1 MRKENNLKYFVD
13 FAYGSLFK
21 YKEELCGDK
30 VEFYSD
36 DDIFVM
42 ALADGLGSG
51 VKANILATLTSK
63 IGVTMLKEKMK
74 LDDVVET
81 ISRTLPISP
90 TLNIA
95 YSTFTLI
102 RVDQGGMAYIA
113 EFDNP
118 SVIFLRGGDF
128 LKLHW
133 NERIIY
139 KKRIR
144 ETSIQLKHNDNLILI
159 SDGYKFAGKNGNWI
173 KPWTYED
180 TCHYIKKCYLK
191 EMIAKE
197 MTNNILDLFNELYYY
212 EPIDDTTVAT
222 LKIIRDKKV
231 VLLSGPPVDK
241 SRDSE
246 IVNKFKNA
254 RGKKIICGGTTARIV
269 SRELKKSYKP
279 GKIVDKDIP
288 PVGYIEGVDLVTEGV
303 ITLQKATSILEH
315 ILNTT
320 DYEVLYKEDGSSK
333 LAKMLY
339 EDSLHIKLMVGKSV
353 NQTNQI
359 LELSNK
365 LSNKVDILNHLKDV
379 LIKLGKIVDIEYF

>member
-1 MRKENNLKYFVD
+1 MKYFVD

-191 EMIAKE
+191 EMNAKE

-222 LKIIRDKKV
+222 LIIIRDKKV

-269 SRELKKSYKP
+269 SRELKKSYKQ

>member
-1 MRKENNLKYFVD
+1 MKYFVD

-191 EMIAKE
+191 EMNAKE

-241 SRDSE
+241 SRVSE

>member
-1 MRKENNLKYFVD
+1 MKYFVD

-191 EMIAKE
+191 EMNAKE

-231 VLLSGPPVDK
+231 VLLSGAPVDK

-269 SRELKKSYKP
+269 SRELKKIYKP

>member
-1 MRKENNLKYFVD
+1 MKYFVD

-128 LKLHW
+128 LKLHC

-191 EMIAKE
+191 EMNAKE

>member
-1 MRKENNLKYFVD
+1 MKYFVD

-118 SVIFLRGGDF
+118 SVIFLRDGDF
-128 LKLHW
+128 LKLDW

-191 EMIAKE
+191 EMNAKE

-320 DYEVLYKEDGSSK
+320 DYEVLYKEDGASK

>member
-1 MRKENNLKYFVD
+1 MKYFVD

-118 SVIFLRGGDF
+118 SVIFLRDGDF

-191 EMIAKE
+191 EMNAKE

>member
-1 MRKENNLKYFVD
+1 MKYFVD

-180 TCHYIKKCYLK
+180 TCHYIKKCYLIFL
-191 EMIAKE
+191 M
-197 MTNNILDLFNELYYY
+197 NF
-212 EPIDDTTVAT
+212 
-222 LKIIRDKKV
+222 II
-231 VLLSGPPVDK
+231 
-241 SRDSE
+241 
-246 IVNKFKNA
+246 
-254 RGKKIICGGTTARIV
+254 
-269 SRELKKSYKP
+269 
-279 GKIVDKDIP
+279 
-288 PVGYIEGVDLVTEGV
+288 
-303 ITLQKATSILEH
+303 
-315 ILNTT
+315 
-320 DYEVLYKEDGSSK
+320 
-333 LAKMLY
+333 M
-339 EDSLHIKLMVGKSV
+339 
-353 NQTNQI
+353 NQ
-359 LELSNK
+359 
-365 LSNKVDILNHLKDV
+365 
-379 LIKLGKIVDIEYF
+379 

>member
-1 MRKENNLKYFVD
+1 MKYFVD

-133 NERIIY
+133 TERIIY

-191 EMIAKE
+191 EMNAKE

>member
-1 MRKENNLKYFVD
+1 MKYFVD

-191 EMIAKE
+191 EMNAKE

-222 LKIIRDKKV
+222 LKIIRDKEV

>member
-1 MRKENNLKYFVD
+1 MKYFVD

-139 KKRIR
+139 K
-144 ETSIQLKHNDNLILI
+144 
-159 SDGYKFAGKNGNWI
+159 NGNWI

-191 EMIAKE
+191 EMNAKE

-365 LSNKVDILNHLKDV
+365 LSNKKD
-379 LIKLGKIVDIEYF
+379 

>member
-1 MRKENNLKYFVD
+1 MKYFVD

-191 EMIAKE
+191 EMNAKE

-288 PVGYIEGVDLVTEGV
+288 PVGYIEGV

>member
-1 MRKENNLKYFVD
+1 MKYFVD

-144 ETSIQLKHNDNLILI
+144 ETSIQLKHNVNLILI

-191 EMIAKE
+191 EMNAKE

>member
-1 MRKENNLKYFVD
+1 MKYFVD

-139 KKRIR
+139 QKRIR

-191 EMIAKE
+191 EMNAKE

>member
-1 MRKENNLKYFVD
+1 MKYFVD

-191 EMIAKE
+191 EMNAKE

-269 SRELKKSYKP
+269 SRELIKSYKP

>member
-1 MRKENNLKYFVD
+1 MKYFVD

-191 EMIAKE
+191 EMNAKE

-269 SRELKKSYKP
+269 SRELKKIYKP

>member
-1 MRKENNLKYFVD
+1 MKYFVD

-139 KKRIR
+139 KKRIG

-191 EMIAKE
+191 EMNAKE

>member
-1 MRKENNLKYFVD
+1 MKYFVD

-159 SDGYKFAGKNGNWI
+159 SDGYKFAGKNGNLI

-191 EMIAKE
+191 EMNAKE

>member
-1 MRKENNLKYFVD
+1 MKYFVD

-191 EMIAKE
+191 EMNAKE

>member
-1 MRKENNLKYFVD
+1 MKYFVD
-13 FAYGSLFK
+13 GAYGSLSK

-191 EMIAKE
+191 EMNAKE

>member
-1 MRKENNLKYFVD
+1 MKYFVD

-191 EMIAKE
+191 EMNAKE

-212 EPIDDTTVAT
+212 EPIDYTTVAT

>member
-1 MRKENNLKYFVD
+1 MKYFVD

-191 EMIAKE
+191 EMNAKE

-231 VLLSGPPVDK
+231 VLLSGSPVDK

>member
-1 MRKENNLKYFVD
+1 M
-13 FAYGSLFK
+13 FK

-191 EMIAKE
+191 EMNAKE

>member
-1 MRKENNLKYFVD
+1 MKYFVD

-144 ETSIQLKHNDNLILI
+144 ETSIHLKHNDNLILI

-191 EMIAKE
+191 EMNAKE

>member
-1 MRKENNLKYFVD
+1 MKYFVD

-191 EMIAKE
+191 EMNAKE

-359 LELSNK
+359 IEVSNK

>member
-1 MRKENNLKYFVD
+1 MKYFVD

-191 EMIAKE
+191 EMNAKE

-212 EPIDDTTVAT
+212 EPVDDTTVAT

>member
-1 MRKENNLKYFVD
+1 MKYFVD

-191 EMIAKE
+191 EMNAKE

-288 PVGYIEGVDLVTEGV
+288 TVGYIEGVDLVTEGV

>member
-1 MRKENNLKYFVD
+1 MRKENNMKYFVD

-191 EMIAKE
+191 EMNAKE

>member
-1 MRKENNLKYFVD
+1 MKYFVD
-13 FAYGSLFK
+13 FAYGSLSK

-42 ALADGLGSG
+42 ALSDGLGSG

-191 EMIAKE
+191 EMNAKE

>member
-1 MRKENNLKYFVD
+1 MKYFVD

-191 EMIAKE
+191 EMNAKE

-269 SRELKKSYKP
+269 SRELKKIYKP

-359 LELSNK
+359 LE
-365 LSNKVDILNHLKDV
+365 
-379 LIKLGKIVDIEYF
+379 

>member
-1 MRKENNLKYFVD
+1 MKYFVD

-63 IGVTMLKEKMK
+63 IGVKMLKEKMK

-191 EMIAKE
+191 EMNAKE

>member
-1 MRKENNLKYFVD
+1 MKYFVD

-191 EMIAKE
+191 EMNAKE

-320 DYEVLYKEDGSSK
+320 DYEVLYKEDCSSK

>member
-1 MRKENNLKYFVD
+1 MKYFVD

-191 EMIAKE
+191 EMNAKE

-288 PVGYIEGVDLVTEGV
+288 PVGYIEGVDFVTEGV

>member
-1 MRKENNLKYFVD
+1 MKYFVD

-118 SVIFLRGGDF
+118 SVIFLRGVDF

-191 EMIAKE
+191 EMNAKE

>member
-1 MRKENNLKYFVD
+1 MKYFVD
-13 FAYGSLFK
+13 FAYGSLSK

-191 EMIAKE
+191 EMNAKE

-339 EDSLHIKLMVGKSV
+339 EDSLHIKLIVGKSV

>member
-1 MRKENNLKYFVD
+1 MKYFVD

-191 EMIAKE
+191 EMNAKE

-212 EPIDDTTVAT
+212 EPVDDTTVAT

-269 SRELKKSYKP
+269 SRELKKIYKP

>member
-1 MRKENNLKYFVD
+1 
-13 FAYGSLFK
+13 
-21 YKEELCGDK
+21 
-30 VEFYSD
+30 
-36 DDIFVM
+36 
-42 ALADGLGSG
+42 
-51 VKANILATLTSK
+51 
-63 IGVTMLKEKMK
+63 
-74 LDDVVET
+74 
-81 ISRTLPISP
+81 
-90 TLNIA
+90 
-95 YSTFTLI
+95 
-102 RVDQGGMAYIA
+102 MAYIA

-191 EMIAKE
+191 EMNAKE

-241 SRDSE
+241 SRDSD
-246 IVNKFKNA
+246 IAVSYTHLNA
-254 RGKKIICGGTTARIV
+254 NYA
-269 SRELKKSYKP
+269 
-279 GKIVDKDIP
+279 
-288 PVGYIEGVDLVTEGV
+288 
-303 ITLQKATSILEH
+303 
-315 ILNTT
+315 
-320 DYEVLYKEDGSSK
+320 
-333 LAKMLY
+333 
-339 EDSLHIKLMVGKSV
+339 
-353 NQTNQI
+353 
-359 LELSNK
+359 
-365 LSNKVDILNHLKDV
+365 
-379 LIKLGKIVDIEYF
+379 YFRT

>member
-1 MRKENNLKYFVD
+1 MKYFVD

-63 IGVTMLKEKMK
+63 IGVTMLNEKMK

-191 EMIAKE
+191 EMNAKE

-269 SRELKKSYKP
+269 SRELKKIYKP